1 MVLLSTAYCPNIEWF
16 AIFLSKEK
24 VLIESKENFI
34 KQTYRNRCTILSPQG
49 KHNLIVPVIG
59 GRSKN
64 KKLITEIE
72 IDYTKNWVDNHL
84 KTIKTAY
91 ASAPFFDFFFDE
103 IAYTLKQKPEKLFDL
118 NIALLKTFLRILQID
133 KKIELTDRYEN
144 PLPNGWLDYRY
155 SLSPKNPS
163 KINYP
168 PYPQVFEDKF
178 GFTPNLSILDL
189 IFNMGNEA
197 ILYLKNIK
205 I

>member
-16 AIFLSKEK
+16 TIFLSQEK

-49 KHNLIVPVIG
+49 KYNLIVPVIG
-59 GRSKN
+59 GRSKH

-72 IDYTKNWVDNHL
+72 IDYTKNWVDNHI

-91 ASAPFFDFFFDE
+91 ASAPFFDFFFDD
-103 IAYTLKQKPEKLFDL
+103 IVYILQQKPCKLFDL
-118 NIALLKTFLRILQID
+118 NNALIQIFLQILQVD
-133 KKIELTDRYEN
+133 KNIEFTDNYIN
-144 PLPNGWLDYRY
+144 PAPDGWVDYRY
-155 SLSPKNPS
+155 NISPKIHS
-163 KINYP
+163 KLYYP

-178 GFTPNLSILDL
+178 GFTPNLSIIDL
-189 IFNMGNEA
+189 IFNLGNEA